1 MTEYRTYPDVLEGT
15 CPFGGDKIGGAYTL
29 KPTLSDWYPDRLRV
43 EQLHR
48 DGAAA
53 NPLSDFDYKA
63 AFNALDFDELKAD
76 IKHFLTTSV
85 SWWPSDYGNYAP
97 QMVRA
102 EFAPAL
108 LGHEPTLPEQSV
120 EGKQQ
125 PRRWWT

>member
-1 MTEYRTYPDVLEGT
+1 MTEYKTYPDVLEGT

-53 NPLSDFDYKA
+53 NPLSDFDYEA

-76 IKHFLTTSV
+76 I
-85 SWWPSDYGNYAP
+85 
-97 QMVRA
+97 
-102 EFAPAL
+102 
-108 LGHEPTLPEQSV
+108 
-120 EGKQQ
+120 
-125 PRRWWT
+125 